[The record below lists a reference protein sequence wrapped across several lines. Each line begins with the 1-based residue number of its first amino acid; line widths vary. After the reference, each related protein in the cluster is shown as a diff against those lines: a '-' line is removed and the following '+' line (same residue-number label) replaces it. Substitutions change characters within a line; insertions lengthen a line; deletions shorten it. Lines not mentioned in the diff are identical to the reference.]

1 MFSEES
7 CQVGSIGPSQNSQD
21 PPEDSLHSKIRV
33 LLVDDHTMLRQGLKS
48 IVNGCDHME
57 VVGDAS
63 NGLEAIGAVSLL
75 KPDVV
80 VMDVNMPTMNGI
92 EATKRIKQ
100 MFPDTSI
107 IGLSVQNGMDIVQ
120 KMQAAG
126 IFSYLTKESAVETL
140 CHAIE
145 DAAWEKNSR
154 SS

>member
-1 MFSEES
+1 MFSDEFRPP
-7 CQVGSIGPSQNSQD
+7 GSIGLQNAWQ
-21 PPEDSLHSKIRV
+21 SKIRV

-48 IVNGCDHME
+48 IVNSCDHME

-80 VMDVNMPTMNGI
+80 VMDINMPTMNGI
-92 EATKRIKQ
+92 EATKRIKK

-107 IGLSVQNGMDIVQ
+107 IGLSVQNSMDIVL

-126 IFSYLTKESAVETL
+126 VCSYLTKESAVESL

-145 DAAWEKNSR
+145 DAASQK
-154 SS
+154 

>member
-1 MFSEES
+1 MFSDEFRPP
-7 CQVGSIGPSQNSQD
+7 GSIGLQNAWQ
-21 PPEDSLHSKIRV
+21 SKIRV

-48 IVNGCDHME
+48 IVNSCNHME

-75 KPDVV
+75 RPDVV
-80 VMDVNMPTMNGI
+80 VMDINMPTMNGI
-92 EATKRIKQ
+92 EATKRIKK

-107 IGLSVQNGMDIVQ
+107 IGLSVQNSMDIVQ

-126 IFSYLTKESAVETL
+126 VCSYLTKESAVESL

-145 DAAWEKNSR
+145 DAASQK
-154 SS
+154 